1 MTQAD
6 VYIVFTTEPKEEQ
19 IEKLKE
25 TCERLGLTLE
35 IGAPIPP
42 KK

>member
-1 MTQAD
+1 MTKAE

-25 TCERLGLTLE
+25 TCDGLGLKVS
-35 IGAPIPP
+35 IGAPPP
-42 KK
+42 RPK